1 MSLYRALFL
10 TLVLLW
16 VPVANAKDKKKI
28 VLPDYVLKAR
38 TVLVV
43 VDPDAG
49 ISLQNPNANRI
60 AQEDVERA
68 VTNWGRFTL
77 AMEPSTADL
86 VISVR
91 KGTGRM
97 VSPTVTSPGNN
108 RGVILE
114 PTDEGIRI
122 GGQRGTPPPVTDPR
136 TGAPQD
142 TRPHPSTEIGSPEDM
157 FAVYRGGVEY
167 PLDSGPAWRYVAKD
181 SLNSPGVS
189 AVTEFRKNIEEA
201 EKQRQVQQKKP

>member
-1 MSLYRALFL
+1 MSLHRALFL

-16 VPVANAKDKKKI
+16 VAVANAKDKTKI

-60 AQEDVERA
+60 AQEDVEKA
-68 VTNWGRFTL
+68 LMNWGRFKL
-77 AMEPSTADL
+77 AMESSTADL
-86 VISVR
+86 VISIR

-97 VSPTVTSPGNN
+97 VSPTVTGPGNN
-108 RGVILE
+108 RGVILQ

-122 GGQRGTPPPVTDPR
+122 GGQRGTPPPVTDP
-136 TGAPQD
+136 GIGEPPD
-142 TRPHPSTEIGSPEDM
+142 TRPHPSAEIGPSEDV

-167 PLDSGPAWRYVAKD
+167 PLDSAPAWRYLAKD

-189 AVTEFRKNIEEA
+189 AVTEFRKLIEEA
-201 EKQRQVQQKKP
+201 EKQRSAQQKKP

>member
-1 MSLYRALFL
+1 MSLHRALFL

-16 VPVANAKDKKKI
+16 VPLANAKDKKKI

-60 AQEDVERA
+60 AQEDVEKA
-68 VTNWGRFTL
+68 LMNWGRFTL
-77 AMEPSTADL
+77 AMESSTADL
-86 VISVR
+86 VVSVR
-91 KGTGRM
+91 KGAGRM
-97 VSPTVTSPGNN
+97 VSPTVSSPGND

-122 GGQRGTPPPVTDPR
+122 GGQHGTPPPVTDPR

-142 TRPHPSTEIGSPEDM
+142 TRPHPSAEIGSSEDV

-167 PLDSGPAWRYVAKD
+167 PLDSVPAWRYVAKD
-181 SLNSPGVS
+181 TLNSPGVP
-189 AVTEFRKNIEEA
+189 AVTEFRKLIEEA
-201 EKQRQVQQKKP
+201 EKQQQAKPKKP